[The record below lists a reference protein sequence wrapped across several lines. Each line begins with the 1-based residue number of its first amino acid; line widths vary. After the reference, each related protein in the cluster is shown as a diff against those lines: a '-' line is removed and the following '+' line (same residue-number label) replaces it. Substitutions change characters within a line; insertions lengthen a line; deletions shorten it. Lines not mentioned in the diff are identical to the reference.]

1 MELSEVSPEER
12 EALYRELQI
21 QKLLKHNHI
30 VKLFTHFEEDNR
42 LYIVLEYVE
51 NGNLF
56 QFAKKNKLTQNHV
69 IHIFKQMLETVAYL
83 HSIKLLHRDIK
94 PENVLMVDDFT
105 IKLCDFGFCAPYGN
119 DLIRFVKKKI
129 HVWNN

>member
-1 MELSEVSPEER
+1 MEER
-12 EALYRELQI
+12 EALNRELQI

-30 VKLFTHFEEDNR
+30 VKLFTHFEENNK
-42 LYIVLEYVE
+42 LHIVLEYVE

-56 QFAKKNKLTQNHV
+56 QFAKKNKLTEDQIINL
-69 IHIFKQMLETVAYL
+69 FKQILETVAYL

-94 PENVLMVDDFT
+94 PENILMVDDST

-119 DLIRFVKKKI
+119 DLIRLNKKKV
-129 HVWNN
+129 HVWNH